1 MGNLSES
8 LNNFINSHRKL
19 CEYTCN
25 FTLAA
30 FYLYFDYRLLTDFIH
45 THRISSALLVI
56 FETAIV
62 FFSLTRPLPEKTNTS
77 LYDWFI
83 ALAGTTII
91 ILLRPAAQVEDNI
104 ILLVVQLLGMMLSLT
119 GLFSLNKS
127 WGLVAANRG
136 IRSSGMYRFVRHPI
150 YAGYFISFGCFVA
163 QNMTAYNVFIL
174 TFFVAL
180 EILRIHAEEDLLSQ
194 DAAYIAYKK
203 STRWRVIPFI
213 Y

>member
-1 MGNLSES
+1 MVSGSDKV
-8 LNNFINSHRKL
+8 NNFINSHRKL
-19 CEYTCN
+19 CEYGCN

-30 FYLYFDYRLLTDFIH
+30 FYLYFDYRLITDFML
-45 THRISSALLVI
+45 TYRISSALLVI

-62 FFSLTRPLPEKTNTS
+62 FFSLTRPLPDKTNTS

-83 ALAGTTII
+83 ALSGTTIV
-91 ILLRPAAQVEDNI
+91 ILLRPSAQVDDNI
-104 ILLVVQLLGMMLSLT
+104 ALLTVQIIGMMISLV

-136 IRSSGMYRFVRHPI
+136 IRSSGMYKFVRHPI

-163 QNMTAYNVFIL
+163 QNLMSYNVFIL
-174 TFFVAL
+174 AL
-180 EILRIHAEEDLLSQ
+180 FITLEVLRIHAEEDILSQ
-194 DAAYIAYKK
+194 DPAYMAYKQT
-203 STRWRVIPFI
+203 TRWRVIPYI

>member
-1 MGNLSES
+1 MNDRSEKI
-8 LNNFINSHRKL
+8 NNFINRHRKL

-30 FYLYFDYRLLTDFIH
+30 FYLYFDYLFLKDFLQ

-62 FFSLTRPLPEKTNTS
+62 FYSITRPMPEKTNTS

-83 ALAGTTII
+83 ALTGTTII
-91 ILLRPAAQVEDNI
+91 ALMRPAAEVNDNAF
-104 ILLVVQLLGMMLSLT
+104 LLLIQLAGMSISLI
-119 GLFSLNKS
+119 GLFNLNKS

-150 YAGYFISFGCFVA
+150 YAGYFISFGSYVA
-163 QNMTAYNVFIL
+163 QNLTFYNVFIMF
-174 TFFVAL
+174 FFVAL
-180 EILRIHAEEDLLSQ
+180 EILRIHAEEDILSQ
-194 DAAYIAYKK
+194 DPAYVAYKQT
-203 STRWRVIPFI
+203 TRWRVIP
-213 Y
+213 YLY